1 MRIWVCCSC
10 VLRTPESAHPN
21 ESHPNHIRTTSE
33 ATQEFQH
40 YWTCSA
46 INIQKLINK
55 KMPTLNQIIISP
67 RKTAAQPKK
76 KRSAAPALKKCPQRR
91 GVCLRVYTKTPKKPN
106 SALRK
111 VAKIRLT
118 NSLEV
123 IAYIPGEGHN
133 IQEHSVVMIKG
144 GRIQDLPGV
153 KYRIIRGLLDL
164 QGVKN
169 RRKARSKYGTKKP
182 KKAN

>member
-1 MRIWVCCSC
+1 
-10 VLRTPESAHPN
+10 
-21 ESHPNHIRTTSE
+21 
-33 ATQEFQH
+33 
-40 YWTCSA
+40 
-46 INIQKLINK
+46 
-55 KMPTLNQIIISP
+55 MPTLNQIVSS
-67 RKTAAQPKK
+67 RK
-76 KRSAAPALKKCPQRR
+76 KRENCMKRSSAPALKKCPQRR

-118 NSLEV
+118 NAFEV

-144 GRIQDLPGV
+144 GRIPDLPGV
-153 KYRIIRGLLDL
+153 KYRIIRGVLDL

-182 KKAN
+182 KKI